1 MSIIHDDVNHIMM
14 MSKSF
19 CMYRIV
25 YYISKYVK
33 VLFKSSLV
41 VSVRV
46 VVFTSVLN
54 SGVLYILTICNYFRY
69 YNIENRSFAAVQ
81 FVKNC

>member
-41 VSVRV
+41 V
-46 VVFTSVLN
+46 
-54 SGVLYILTICNYFRY
+54 GVWWCLHPY
-69 YNIENRSFAAVQ
+69 
-81 FVKNC
+81 